1 MNSLTPRLV
10 LAALSMLALSACT
23 AHSGEGQT
31 PSATGGAVEVA
42 VAETCAA
49 GSDPKCVLV
58 KGENVVIP
66 STFERVEVQDVSA
79 AEDQGSNTVDVTF
92 TKDGTKVFH
101 ALTEKA
107 AQAGNAERLLLKIGG
122 EVQAVVTVMQAIDNG
137 RVQIDFSPDHSSQE
151 AVDLIL
157 AG

>member
-1 MNSLTPRLV
+1 MNSLTPRLA

-23 AHSGEGQT
+23 ANAGGNQS

-42 VAETCAA
+42 VSETCAA

-58 KGENVVIP
+58 KGENVVLP
-66 STFERVEVQDVSA
+66 STFERVGVKNASA
-79 AEDQGSNTVDVTF
+79 AEDQGPNTVDVTF
-92 TKDGTKVFH
+92 TKDGTKIFH

-107 AQAGNAERLLLKIGG
+107 AQARNTERLLLKIGG

-151 AVDLIL
+151 AIDLIL